1 MKFWDASAVIPLCLE
16 EPWTSDLQAIAEED
30 QALVV
35 WWGTPIECT
44 SAFARLRREG
54 VLRDTDEDQAR
65 FLLERLATVWTEI
78 QPTHAVREQ
87 AKRAL
92 RLHPLRAADALQLA
106 AALVWTQ
113 GQPSGHAFVCLDRR
127 LRQAAHRE
135 GFLLLPVA
143 ERL

>member
-54 VLRDTDEDQAR
+54 VLRDTDEDQAG

>member
-1 MKFWDASAVIPLCLE
+1 MRFWDASAVIPLCLE
-16 EPWTSDLQAIAEED
+16 EPWTSDLQAIAEAD

-44 SAFARLRREG
+44 SAFARLRRAG
-54 VLRDTDEDQAR
+54 VLQDTDEDQAR
-65 FLLERLATVWTEI
+65 VLLERLATVWTEI
-78 QPTHAVREQ
+78 QPTHEVREQ

-113 GQPSGHAFVCLDRR
+113 GRPSGYVFVCLDRR

-135 GFLLLPVA
+135 GFLLLPGA

>member
-1 MKFWDASAVIPLCLE
+1 MKFWDASAMISLCLE
-16 EPWTSDLQAIAEED
+16 EPWTSDLRAIAAED

-54 VLRDTDEDQAR
+54 GLRDTDEDQAYL
-65 FLLERLATVWTEI
+65 LLERLATVWTEI
-78 QPTHAVREQ
+78 RPTHEVREQ

-113 GQPSGHAFVCLDRR
+113 GQSSGHAFVCLDRR
-127 LRQAAHRE
+127 LRQAARRE
-135 GFLLLPVA
+135 GFLLSPVT